1 MLENMQNMQNAKCKI
16 CKLQNMQ
23 AAKYANCKIC
33 KRQKMQIQT
42 TKPNIPDPTDSN
54 LPNKPNHSY
63 CFDCGSQRYQP
74 TAYLACCHLVESTL
88 ENGKSL
94 TAA

>member
-1 MLENMQNMQNAKCKI
+1 MQMDEYASMQNI
-16 CKLQNMQ
+16 
-23 AAKYANCKIC
+23 
-33 KRQKMQIQT
+33 QKMQIQT

-54 LPNKPNHSY
+54 LPNKPNLPNHSY

>member
-1 MLENMQNMQNAKCKI
+1 MQNIQKI
-16 CKLQNMQ
+16 
-23 AAKYANCKIC
+23 
-33 KRQKMQIQT
+33 QIQP

-54 LPNKPNHSY
+54 LPNKPNLPNHPY

-74 TAYLACCHLVESTL
+74 TAYLACCHLVKSTL